1 MNQSFVVDYSEDLL
15 FYGVRTHLNEVRSFM
30 NLVGETS
37 IYDFIYSRDLSY
49 QQIGLI
55 EGTEEVIIGKNM
67 HMEFEFDSMTI
78 DFENGNFK
86 LSNQEIIDVLN
97 EEEKK
102 EIKNKLCELGLFED
116 PEYMMFVNY

>member
-1 MNQSFVVDYSEDLL
+1 MNKVNIFL

-67 HMEFEFDSMTI
+67 HMEFEFDAITI

-102 EIKNKLCELGLFED
+102 ETKNRLCELGLFED